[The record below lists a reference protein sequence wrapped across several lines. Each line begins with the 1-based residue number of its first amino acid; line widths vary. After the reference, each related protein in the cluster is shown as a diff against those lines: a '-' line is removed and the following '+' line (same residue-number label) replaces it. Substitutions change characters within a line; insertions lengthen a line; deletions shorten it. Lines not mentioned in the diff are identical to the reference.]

1 MPPSDRKTD
10 STRNFTGIALHLF
23 PLGERS
29 FARPMTRPFKP
40 LAALP
45 FICAFVG
52 AQTAA
57 PRVIEAPV
65 FEVTTTR
72 LTTTTAS
79 PTTTVNLS
87 SETFQPDFALPA
99 LAAEIAGFTVGNNQS
114 RSFTDTFAIR
124 GLTNTPIFGA
134 PAVTVYLDDLPLGS
148 GFTFPS
154 DLTGFTQA
162 ELLRGPGAGT
172 RFGRS
177 GPGGILLL
185 STPET
190 GSQAGGS
197 LTLSAGDYRHLAAAY
212 TAHSARHAK
221 GDAYV
226 AATWSER
233 DGYVTNTTL
242 NEDVDYRETLTALAR
257 LRWRPTETLEI
268 TFLAQALQA
277 RDGAQPLVPLGGP
290 YHAVQRSAEGVTE
303 MGSFHAALTA
313 AFDLASGRLTA
324 TTGYTDWDMGP
335 YSNTLDFGFAELGN
349 GSTLRQQNL
358 SEEIIFTSAPGADLD
373 WRIGVFLN
381 EGQTNGGF
389 VRQFGGFTF
398 EESTYQFDVTDLAI
412 FGEATFA
419 ATDAL
424 DLTLGL
430 RAVSTE
436 MDSARTEI
444 VPAPGVTLATHES
457 DALLPHLNVRY
468 QVGLDT
474 TAFANFAMGY
484 KTGGFSAFTGNA
496 ALAPYDAEYTTA
508 YEVGVTRASAD
519 GRYAAT
525 VRAYFYDIADYQIER
540 SFATAPNGADDYLV
554 VNADSAESIGGEI
567 ELSWR
572 PAAGLF
578 LAVAYGLTDTTLSN
592 FIDPYSGDVFSGNRV
607 PYVPSHDLHLRAH
620 YQHHSGFYV
629 GVNLTTLGRT
639 YYTEAEDPTFA
650 QSAYTLLD
658 ARLGYATDR
667 YRIGLSGRNLTD
679 EGYYSAI
686 TPGTFHGTPG
696 APRTWV
702 GELTL
707 LF

>member
-1 MPPSDRKTD
+1 M
-10 STRNFTGIALHLF
+10 I
-23 PLGERS
+23 
-29 FARPMTRPFKP
+29 RPFRL

-45 FICAFVG
+45 LSCAWVI
-52 AQTAA
+52 AQTVTQ
-57 PRVIEAPV
+57 PVIEAPA
-65 FEVTTTR
+65 FEVIATR

-79 PTTTVNLS
+79 PTTKVNLS
-87 SETFQPDFALPA
+87 ADVAQPDFALPA
-99 LAAEIAGFTVGNNQS
+99 IAAEIAGFAVGNNQS

-134 PAVTVYLDDLPLGS
+134 PAVTIYLDDLPMGS

-185 STPET
+185 STPQPTDRAT
-190 GSQAGGS
+190 GSLAM
-197 LTLSAGDYRHLAAAY
+197 SAGDYGHLSATY
-212 TAHSARHAK
+212 TASSADNAK

-226 AATWSER
+226 AATYSER

-242 NEDVDYRETLTALAR
+242 NEDVDYRETATALAR
-257 LRWRPTETLEI
+257 FRWRPTETVEL
-268 TFLAQALQA
+268 TLFGNFLQA

-290 YHAVQRSAEGVTE
+290 FHEVQRSAEGVAE
-303 MGSFHAALTA
+303 LDSFNTALTA
-313 AFDLASGRLTA
+313 AFDLPAGRLTA
-324 TTGYTDWDMGP
+324 TTGYSDWDMGP

-349 GSTLRQQNL
+349 GSTLQQKNL
-358 SEEIIFTSAPGADLD
+358 SEEIIFTSAPGSDLD
-373 WRIGVFLN
+373 WRIGAFVN
-381 EGQTNGGF
+381 DGQTNGGF

-398 EESTYQFDVTDLAI
+398 EESVYQFDVTDLAV

-424 DLTLGL
+424 DVTLGL
-430 RAVSTE
+430 RGVSTE
-436 MDSARTEI
+436 MDSERIEI
-444 VPAPGVTLATHES
+444 IPVPGTTLATHES
-457 DALLPHLNVRY
+457 EALLPHLNARY
-468 QVGLDT
+468 AVAENT

-496 ALAPYDAEYTTA
+496 VLAPYDAEYTTA
-508 YEVGVTRASAD
+508 YEAGVTHASAD
-519 GRYAAT
+519 GRYAVT
-525 VRAYFYDIADYQIER
+525 VRAYFYDIDDYQIER

-554 VNADSAESIGGEI
+554 VNADSAESIGGEL

-572 PAAGLF
+572 PVDGLD
-578 LAVAYGLTDTTLSN
+578 LSAAYGLTDTTLRN
-592 FIDPYSGDVFSGNRV
+592 FTDPYGGTVFDGNRV
-607 PYVPSHDLHLRAH
+607 PFVPSYDLHLRAH
-620 YQHHSGFYV
+620 YQHASGFYV
-629 GVNLTTLGRT
+629 GATVTSLGKT

-650 QSAYTLLD
+650 QDTYTLLD
-658 ARLGYATDR
+658 ARIGYATDK

-686 TPGTFHGTPG
+686 TPGTGHGTPG
-696 APRTWV
+696 APRTWQA
-702 GELTL
+702 ELTL

>member
-1 MPPSDRKTD
+1 M
-10 STRNFTGIALHLF
+10 I
-23 PLGERS
+23 
-29 FARPMTRPFKP
+29 RPIRL

-45 FICAFVG
+45 LSCAWVI
-52 AQTAA
+52 AQTVTQ
-57 PRVIEAPV
+57 PVIEAPA

-79 PTTTVNLS
+79 PTTQVNLS
-87 SETFQPDFALPA
+87 AEITQPDFALPA
-99 LAAEIAGFTVGNNQS
+99 LAAEIAGFAVGNNQS

-134 PAVTVYLDDLPLGS
+134 PAVTIYLDDLPMGS

-185 STPET
+185 STPPPT
-190 GSQAGGS
+190 DRASGS
-197 LTLSAGDYRHLAAAY
+197 LALSAGDYGHLSATY
-212 TAHSARHAK
+212 TATSADHTE

-242 NEDVDYRETLTALAR
+242 NEDVDYRETATALAR
-257 LRWRPTETLEI
+257 FRWRPTETVEL
-268 TFLAQALQA
+268 TLFGNFLQA

-290 YHAVQRSAEGVTE
+290 LHEVQRSAEGVAE
-303 MGSFHAALTA
+303 LDSFNTALTA
-313 AFDLASGRLTA
+313 AFDLPAGRLTA
-324 TTGYTDWDMGP
+324 TTGYSDWDMGP

-349 GSTLRQQNL
+349 GSTLQQKNL
-358 SEEIIFTSAPGADLD
+358 SEEIIFTSAPGSGLD
-373 WRIGVFLN
+373 WRIGAFFN
-381 EGQTNGGF
+381 DGQTNGGF

-398 EESTYQFDVTDLAI
+398 EESVYQFDVTDLAA
-412 FGEATFA
+412 FGEATIA
-419 ATDAL
+419 ASDVL

-436 MDSARTEI
+436 MDSERIEI
-444 VPAPGVTLATHES
+444 IPVPGTTLATHES
-457 DALLPHLNVRY
+457 EALLPHLNARY
-468 QVGLDT
+468 AVAENT

-496 ALAPYDAEYTTA
+496 VLAPYDAEYTTA
-508 YEVGVTRASAD
+508 YEAGVTHTTAD
-519 GRYAAT
+519 GRYAVT
-525 VRAYFYDIADYQIER
+525 VRAYFYDIDDYQIER

-554 VNADSAESIGGEI
+554 VNADSAESIGGEL

-572 PAAGLF
+572 PVDGLD
-578 LAVAYGLTDTTLSN
+578 LSAAYGLTDTTLRN
-592 FIDPYSGDVFSGNRV
+592 FTDPYGGTVFDGNRV
-607 PYVPSHDLHLRAH
+607 PFVPSYDLHLRAH
-620 YQHHSGFYV
+620 YQHTSGFYIGATV
-629 GVNLTTLGRT
+629 TTLGKT

-650 QSAYTLLD
+650 QDTYTLFD
-658 ARLGYATDR
+658 ARIGYATDN
-667 YRIGLSGRNLTD
+667 YRFSISGRNLTD

-686 TPGTFHGTPG
+686 TPGTG
-696 APRTWV
+696 
-702 GELTL
+702 
-707 LF
+707 